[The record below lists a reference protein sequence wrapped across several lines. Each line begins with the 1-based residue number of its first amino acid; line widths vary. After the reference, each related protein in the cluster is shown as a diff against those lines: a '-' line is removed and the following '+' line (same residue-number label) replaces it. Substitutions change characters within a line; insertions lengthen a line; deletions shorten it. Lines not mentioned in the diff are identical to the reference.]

1 MVFSIVIFIII
12 FYNLVFSYDILYSHI
27 TLRDDALR
35 TLDVLHL
42 KGLRSILGLRP
53 TYIDRANTNQKVLDL
68 AEAEMNKNT
77 VGDHA
82 KWKKINLV
90 SVTVKQRSLRESGEI
105 LRLSNDDIRRIV
117 TFRRDGADRVLPE
130 LNRVG
135 KPRTHW
141 ALVAMG
147 RAWEEID
154 LHNRSEATKNKTSDY
169 RNEIHLNLLMEATL
183 ME

>member
-1 MVFSIVIFIII
+1 M
-12 FYNLVFSYDILYSHI
+12 
-27 TLRDDALR
+27 RDDALR

-82 KWKKINLV
+82 KWKKIKLV
-90 SVTVKQRSLRESGEI
+90 SVTVKELSLREFGEI

-117 TFRRDGADRVLPE
+117 TFRRDGADPVLPE
-130 LNRVG
+130 INRVG
-135 KPRTHW
+135 KPRTH
-141 ALVAMG
+141 
-147 RAWEEID
+147 
-154 LHNRSEATKNKTSDY
+154 
-169 RNEIHLNLLMEATL
+169 
-183 ME
+183 